1 MCGICGQFNFIDKQ
15 PASRDTIKKMTQTMA
30 HRGPD
35 DEGMYVAG
43 PIGLGFRRLSII
55 DLESGHQ
62 PMSDQEES
70 VWVVFN
76 GEIYNFPELRKV
88 LEGYGHTFKTKS
100 DTEVIVHGYKQWGD
114 NVLDHLNGIFGLAIW
129 DEKKRQLMLAR
140 DRMGVKMLY
149 FEIDSG
155 SITFGS
161 EIRPLLAGNNGRPEV
176 DPESLNLFLRYR
188 YTPSPLTIFKNVRKL
203 APGTRLIVRNSSFL
217 IERWWDYK
225 PVPFDPMPSVREA
238 EEQLLELYRNAIKRQ
253 LISDVPVGLL
263 LSGGLDSGLLL
274 ALMNENGNTSW
285 PTFTVGY
292 GESFRDDELTEA
304 AQTAKLLG
312 ATNLSV
318 ELNRETFEK
327 SLSKIISCIE
337 EPIASS
343 SIVPMYHVCECARQE
358 VKVALMGQG
367 PDELFGG
374 YIRHIGVTYGHY
386 WRSLPDW
393 LRKWLKLTMQ
403 YLPRAEAV
411 KRGLYSLDTEQR
423 FNRYQHVFSI
433 LPGHVIDSLFR
444 DGLLPDNPGDKII
457 DCWKELQSPMSN
469 TDELGGLQFLE
480 IRSSLPDE
488 LLMYADKLSMAHGLE
503 VRVPFLD
510 HEIVEYVERLSSS
523 FKVRKGKRKW
533 LHRKVC
539 EHYLPKQIMRRR
551 KIGFAAKVVDKW
563 YQESLSGKMNA
574 ILLDHDSLMYN
585 YLKPDNIEQLV
596 HDHQNGYS
604 DNHKILFSLIVFEEW
619 LRQL

>member
-1 MCGICGQFNFIDKQ
+1 
-15 PASRDTIKKMTQTMA
+15 MA